1 LLQRFAG
8 LMPILAARVP
18 ERFAA
23 MARNLKELAAGKV
36 MPICTGVGGLLF
48 LLGAA
53 VLRRASTRLR
63 RLALRGVARESK
75 STFLGSF
82 IGDCQR

>member
-1 LLQRFAG
+1 
-8 LMPILAARVP
+8 MPILAARVP

-63 RLALRGVARESK
+63 RLALRRGLARESK

-82 IGDCQR
+82 IGDCQP